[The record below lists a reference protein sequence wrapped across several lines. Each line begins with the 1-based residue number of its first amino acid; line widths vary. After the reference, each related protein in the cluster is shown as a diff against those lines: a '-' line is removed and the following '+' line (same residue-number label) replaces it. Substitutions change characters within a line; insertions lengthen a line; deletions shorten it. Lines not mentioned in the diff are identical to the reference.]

1 MDATVPY
8 EWDEKPMEI
17 QLGEDMVK
25 KVQERWNEY

>member
-1 MDATVPY
+1 MDPTVPY

-17 QLGEDMVK
+17 QLDEDMVK